1 VALEKLTARR
11 PDLILLDLTMPV
23 MDGFAFVDECRRR
36 PEGKDI
42 PIVVVTARD
51 LSQEDRTRLNSGISQ
66 IVGTNTLDFTTL
78 VRGIRSMISVHAGD
92 ASTIH

>member
-1 VALEKLTARR
+1 MALEKLAVRR

-36 PEGKDI
+36 LEGKDI

-51 LSQEDRTRLNSGISQ
+51 LSHEDRARLNSGISQ

-78 VRGIRSMISVHAGD
+78 VRGIRSMTGAHAGGI
-92 ASTIH
+92 SMIH